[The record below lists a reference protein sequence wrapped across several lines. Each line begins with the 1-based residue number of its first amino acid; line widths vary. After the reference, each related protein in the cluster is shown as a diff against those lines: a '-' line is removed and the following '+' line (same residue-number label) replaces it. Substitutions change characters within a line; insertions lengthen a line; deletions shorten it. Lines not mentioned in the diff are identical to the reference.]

1 MFNPRSAAKC
11 GRLAL
16 VAAVVSVLAGSH
28 MLAGQVQAEE
38 RKSVEA
44 SSTTDND
51 RVNLEAHH
59 HYQSPA
65 DRANDALLITEVKS
79 ALADDGVAEDSPV
92 VVDCN
97 HRNILLSGVL
107 KSAEA
112 AKRAGNIAASA
123 PGVVGVKNQLTW
135 HENARAPQH
144 R

>member
-16 VAAVVSVLAGSH
+16 VATVAGILAGSH

-38 RKSVEA
+38 YKSVKS

-51 RVNLEAHH
+51 RVNLDAHH

-79 ALADDGVAEDSPV
+79 ALADDGVARDSALAI
-92 VVDCN
+92 DCD
-97 HRNILLSGVL
+97 HGKILLSGVM
-107 KSAEA
+107 KSAEDA
-112 AKRAGNIAASA
+112 QHAGNIAA
-123 PGVVGVKNQLTW
+123 
-135 HENARAPQH
+135 
-144 R
+144 